1 MASRREIRRRIRSIQ
16 NTQQITRAMQMIAAS
31 RMRKAQQRVES
42 ARPYAEHI
50 RSIVADI
57 SGKEGAETH
66 PLLAQREV
74 KHVDVVVLSPDRGLA
89 GGLVVNL
96 NRETSR
102 VVRSQDKPV
111 RVVAVGRKARGYA
124 LRSRWNLISE
134 FTGMPDQPGPA
145 DIGPIAQQVL
155 DDYENGE
162 ADQVFLVYTQFINTL
177 KQQPKT
183 VQLLPVV
190 VEREDRDSE
199 QAGGELHWDYEPDD
213 PTVVLSGLLP
223 RYVEFTIYQAI
234 LEAVASF
241 YSAQMVAMRNAT
253 DNAEELIEDLT
264 LEMNKARQAEIT
276 KEIAD
281 ISGAA
286 EALRTA

>member
-1 MASRREIRRRIRSIQ
+1 
-16 NTQQITRAMQMIAAS
+16 MQMIAAS
-31 RMRKAQQRVES
+31 RMRKAQQRVEA

-50 RSIVADI
+50 RGIVADI
-57 SGKEGAETH
+57 SGREGAETH

-74 KHVDVVVLSPDRGLA
+74 RNVEVVVLSPDRGLA

-96 NRETSR
+96 NRETGR
-102 VVRSQDKPV
+102 LVKSQQKPV
-111 RVVAVGRKARGYA
+111 RIVAVGRKGRSYA
-124 LRSRWNLISE
+124 LRSRWNLIAE
-134 FTGMPDQPGPA
+134 FTGLGDQPTANDMGPVS
-145 DIGPIAQQVL
+145 QQVL

-162 ADQVFLVYTQFINTL
+162 ADTVYLVYTQFINTL
-177 KQQPKT
+177 KQQPRV

-190 VEREDRDSE
+190 LEEQEGEREE
-199 QAGGELHWDYEPDD
+199 FENELHWDYEPDD
-213 PTVVLSGLLP
+213 PHTVLSGLLP
-223 RYVEFTIYQAI
+223 RYVEFTIYQAM
-234 LEAVASF
+234 LEALASF

-253 DNAEELIEDLT
+253 DNAEEIIEDLT

-281 ISGAA
+281 ITGAA